1 MQYTEEQI
9 NAVLT
14 VTGAELFINHV
25 IGNAYSEAVAIGMM
39 LSHDGNGLTER
50 DIEHIQSLV

>member
-1 MQYTEEQI
+1 MQYTQEQI
-9 NAVLT
+9 NAVVT

-50 DIEHIQSLV
+50 DIEHIQSLM